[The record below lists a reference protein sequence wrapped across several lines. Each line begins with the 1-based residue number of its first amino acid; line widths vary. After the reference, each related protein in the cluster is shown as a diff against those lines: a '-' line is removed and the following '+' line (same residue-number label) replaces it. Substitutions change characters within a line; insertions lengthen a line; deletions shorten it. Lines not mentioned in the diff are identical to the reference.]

1 MKVINKK
8 YIVKTWDE
16 LSEDEKQKEI
26 EKNSEQLYC
35 DYDNSEWEL
44 AEHCLNDLISNLK
57 IIHFKDNDILKAI
70 YFDENSQGWWIDRV
84 IEKNIFATCDI
95 FDMENVELI
104 LKWGRLHTFENDFNN
119 NYSGCYCYFNQF
131 QTDFESG
138 YYTFEE
144 LEKMSNTLA
153 TNSNGLKF
161 EEFNIAWN
169 EFKKEYNYFVEQFNL
184 IINEY
189 FNNRYNLP
197 QDFIDNFFEDMEFEF
212 FKEVVENED

>member
-1 MKVINKK
+1 MRTITKK
-8 YIVKTWDE
+8 YIIKTWDE
-16 LSEDEKQKEI
+16 LTEEEKEKEI

-35 DYDNSEWEL
+35 SYDNSEWE
-44 AEHCLNDLISNLK
+44 ATENCLNDLMSNLK
-57 IIHFKDNDILKAI
+57 IIHFRDNDILKTI
-70 YFDENSQGWWIDRV
+70 SFDDNSQGWWIDRV
-84 IEKNIFATCDI
+84 IEKNIYATCDV
-95 FDMENVELI
+95 FDFEDIELI

-119 NYSGCYCYFNQF
+119 NMCGCYCYFNQF

-144 LEKMSNTLA
+144 LEKLANTK
-153 TNSNGLKF
+153 TQNGNGFMF
-161 EEFNIAWN
+161 EEFYNAWN

-197 QDFIDNFFEDMEFEF
+197 QDYIDFFFEDMEFEF
-212 FKEVVENED
+212 LKEVHYED